1 VGRDGFIAAGLLVS
15 CAVLWRQLG
24 AVAANPLVPI
34 GPTFYPRILL
44 GVTGVLAAALLIS
57 DLRARRRA
65 AAVAGAPR
73 APARYRQALIVFGA
87 SALYALLLPGIGFV
101 AATILYV
108 GGLAWTLAAPTLR
121 RLPGAMVLAILT
133 AAGAYLVFER
143 YLNVFLPRAAWFP

>member
-1 VGRDGFIAAGLLVS
+1 MGRDGYIAAGVLAL
-15 CAVLWRQLG
+15 CALLWRQLA
-24 AVAANPLVPI
+24 AVPANPLVPI

-44 GVTGVLAAALLIS
+44 GVTGALAAALVIS
-57 DLRARRRA
+57 DLRVRRA
-65 AAVAGAPR
+65 PAVSGAPR
-73 APARYRQALIVFGA
+73 VPARTRQALIVFGA
-87 SALYALLLPGIGFV
+87 SALYAFLMPGIGFV

-121 RLPGAMVLAILT
+121 RLPGAMVLGILT